1 MDRSHYP
8 DMHRLW
14 RFDGTPEDFL
24 RERLGDAFCDE
35 TIARELAAVEKAG
48 CAADLTVALFIRAAL
63 GVRYHYAVGMGSLAG
78 LLVANRLRLSC
89 IDPVKFGVCTPLSMP
104 LLFHVSPDGVGEV
117 ASALKR
123 RLGERSVALRP
134 GASPRTPHELYLAD
148 TSIRDLVPCDWG
160 LDRTLIIPGSLRS
173 EAHGMLRIDLM
184 PSKLVAALEQQA
196 AAVYNGERFLK
207 ALDGVP
213 DNDSATFDYL
223 NSPAGKEML
232 DEYAGCTPEED
243 TPLHTFE
250 DFVGCVS
257 GGEQRTVP
265 RCSTAHAAS
274 IARQLWCLAY
284 LEAHY

>member
-1 MDRSHYP
+1 MNRSHYP
-8 DMHRLW
+8 GIDKLW
-14 RFDGTPEDFL
+14 RFDGTAEAFL
-24 RERLGDAFCDE
+24 RERLGDAACNE
-35 TIARELAAVEKAG
+35 LIARELVAVEKAG
-48 CAADLTVALFIRAAL
+48 CAADLVAALFIRAAL
-63 GVRYHYAVGMGSLAG
+63 GVRYRYAVGMGSLAG
-78 LLVANRLRLSC
+78 SLVANRLRLSC
-89 IDPVKFGVCTPLSMP
+89 VDPIKYGICTPLSSP
-104 LLFHVSPDGVGEV
+104 LLFHVSPDGIGEV
-117 ASALKR
+117 ASALKG
-123 RLGERSVALRP
+123 RLGDRCVALRP
-134 GASPRTPHELYLAD
+134 GTSPRTPHELYLAD

-160 LDRTLIIPGSLRS
+160 RNRTLNIPSPLRS
-173 EAHGMLRIDLM
+173 GGHGMLRIDLM
-184 PSKLVAALEQQA
+184 PSKLVAALEQQT

-232 DEYAGCTPEED
+232 DEYAGYTPEGD

-257 GGEQRTVP
+257 NGEQRTVP

-284 LEAHY
+284 LKAHY